1 MKLQVEIPD
10 SIAVQMQELASRERV
25 SMDNLVAT
33 ALTAQLDKS
42 PKRPTIT
49 ERARRVDWTK
59 VDAILA
65 RVPDDSPSLPEDK
78 R

>member
-49 ERARRVDWTK
+49 EKLMQFWLVFPTIPRRCRRISGSAEK
-59 VDAILA
+59 K
-65 RVPDDSPSLPEDK
+65 E
-78 R
+78 